1 MLLKSYIDYA
11 TLRIAKHPCY
21 TSAGTTCTAQ
31 VKSMRDTGMMP
42 IRGIS
47 LLSTW
52 EQHAKKHKGRGGTQ
66 SGGRGDRN
74 REREMGYSQP
84 LATTPT
90 SPTIATLSR
99 GLCGS
104 DATRA

>member
-11 TLRIAKHPCY
+11 TLRVAKHLCD

-52 EQHAKKHKGRGGTQ
+52 EQNAKKHKGRGGHRAA
-66 SGGRGDRN
+66 GGRQEPRKRDGV
-74 REREMGYSQP
+74 Q
-84 LATTPT
+84 PT
-90 SPTIATLSR
+90 SCHHHSITNDRDIVAWLVR
-99 GLCGS
+99 L
-104 DATRA
+104 